1 MSKGTNLEF
10 ARLQSKDPTS
20 WAVSEVGMWLEFIE
34 CGEYKIAF
42 IENSISGQELFDLE
56 DDDLL
61 TIGVKKLGLR
71 KKILSEIKNLQ
82 KRGGGS
88 APSTSHHSA
97 SDNFRDDLSDSGSGI
112 SGSLGSP
119 TEVCVKCFFED
130 EIRVIRVKPD
140 TSLRDLKKK
149 IKNEF
154 GQRLSVKWKDND
166 GDLIPIR
173 KDRHW
178 KSALTAGLHHGNI
191 RLMLSEKVR
200 SVVSATETAVLET
213 MVDGVI
219 IIDIKGLIQFI
230 NKSAE
235 RIFQYDRSQVL
246 GKNIKMLMTSAD
258 ADRHDGYLSSYLRTG
273 EARIIGSG
281 RRVQGK
287 KRDGTTFPAYLSISE
302 TKMTGRHTFTGTVQ
316 DMTGKDPIGT
326 NVRAASSI
334 DTAAQFSILDNILDS
349 AIVIDERGTVQ
360 FCNRVAYKL
369 LGFSAAEVVGRNVK
383 MLMPTS
389 QADVHDTYIRNYI
402 TTGHAKVIGV
412 GRDVIAQCKDGT
424 ILPVN
429 LSLTEHKLSDGKRF
443 FTGILRKIEEEK
455 PVEKSVLQQEREVL
469 DNLVVAAVVIDEKG
483 TIHGFNK
490 AAQDLFGFTLIDVV
504 GKNIKLL
511 MTGSDKDN
519 HDKYLSEF
527 LRTGKS
533 KVIGVGRDVVAQHK
547 NGSIIPLRLSVTT
560 RSDGQKRIFTGVLQ
574 KL

>member
-20 WAVSEVGMWLEFIE
+20 WAVSEVGMWLDFID

-82 KRGGGS
+82 KRGGGG
-88 APSTSHHSA
+88 APSVSISQTSA
-97 SDNFRDDLSDSGSGI
+97 SDHYRDDLSDSGSNSSAPAEI
-112 SGSLGSP
+112 
-119 TEVCVKCFFED
+119 CVKCFFED

-140 TSLRDLKKK
+140 TSLRELKKK

-178 KSALTAGLHHGNI
+178 KSALASGAHHGNI

-219 IIDIKGLIQFI
+219 IIDVKGLVQFI

-258 ADRHDGYLSSYLRTG
+258 SDRHDGYLQNYLRSG
-273 EARIIGSG
+273 EAKIIGSG
-281 RRVQGK
+281 RRVHGK
-287 KRDGTTFPAYLSISE
+287 KRDGTSFPCYLSISE
-302 TKMTGRHTFTGTVQ
+302 TKMSGRHTFTGTVQ
-316 DMTGKDPIGT
+316 DLTGKDPIGT
-326 NVRAASSI
+326 NVRAASTI

-349 AIVIDERGTVQ
+349 AIVIDERGIVQ
-360 FCNRVAYKL
+360 FCNRVAYNM
-369 LGFSAAEVVGRNVK
+369 LGFNASEVVGRNVK

-389 QADVHDTYIRNYI
+389 QADVHDTYLRNYI
-402 TTGHAKVIGV
+402 TTGRAKVIGV
-412 GRDVIAQCKDGT
+412 GRDVIAQCKDGS
-424 ILPVN
+424 IIPVN

-455 PVEKSVLQQEREVL
+455 TLEKSVLQQEREVL

-490 AAQDLFGFTLIDVV
+490 AAQDLFGFSLIDVV

-511 MTGSDKDN
+511 MSGTDRDN
-519 HDKYLSEF
+519 HDRYLSEYI
-527 LRTGKS
+527 RTGKS
-533 KVIGVGRDVVAQHK
+533 KVIGVGRDVVGQHK
-547 NGSIIPLRLSVTT
+547 NGTIVPLRLSVTT
-560 RSDGQKRIFTGVLQ
+560 RTDGQKRIFTGVLQ